1 MRKDAVLRDKAQPR
15 LNTRKKRFA
24 KWRTHKRPYTSD
36 RGAAN
41 KGPIANE
48 RRKMLRV
55 NARMVGLVIL
65 NFMATSGRPG
75 AIIEL
80 ANGETKV

>member
-1 MRKDAVLRDKAQPR
+1 VEDLE
-15 LNTRKKRFA
+15 LNQVDGSLKRGQ
-24 KWRTHKRPYTSD
+24 RTHKRPYTSD
-36 RGAAN
+36 KGAAN

-55 NARMVGLVIL
+55 NARTVGLVIL
-65 NFMATSGRPG
+65 NFMATSGKPG